1 MCTLYTLPKDGTATV
16 HNISAPVFL
25 EGAILQL
32 KKYIE
37 RSSDQQET
45 NYMLLNKPTFLK
57 GMFKLF

>member
-1 MCTLYTLPKDGTATV
+1 MYTLPKHGTATV

-37 RSSDQQET
+37 RSADQQET
-45 NYMLLNKPTFLK
+45 NYMLHIK
-57 GMFKLF
+57 GTVRPDWI